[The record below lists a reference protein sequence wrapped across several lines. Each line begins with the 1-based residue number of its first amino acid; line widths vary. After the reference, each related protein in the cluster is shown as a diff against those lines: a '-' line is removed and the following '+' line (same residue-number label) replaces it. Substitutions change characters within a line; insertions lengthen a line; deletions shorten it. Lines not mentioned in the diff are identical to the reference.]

1 MARRCVVCDKG
12 TTSGNKISHS
22 NRRSRRRWN
31 ANLQRIKIN
40 WKGIASRQY
49 VCTRCLKGGKVDR
62 AI

>member
-12 TTSGNKISHS
+12 TTTGNKISHS
-22 NRRSRRRWN
+22 NRKSRRRWN

-40 WKGIASRQY
+40 LDGTVTSRY
-49 VCTRCLKGGKVDR
+49 VCTRCLKGGKVTR